1 MTRTSNILA
10 ARVDALDLVK
20 SYRILARIGAGGMGE
35 VFLAEH
41 VRLGRKVAI
50 KFLSPALSAHTHAVS
65 RFFAEARAAAQLNSP
80 GIVQVFDCDA
90 NPDGRAFIVMEYL
103 EGETLADRLARGG
116 LAPDFQTIIDIGTQ
130 IATAL
135 SVAHGRG
142 IVHRDLKPANI
153 FLTGTPGER
162 PNVKLLDFG
171 IAKLT
176 DDSAP
181 GALRTLSGEIVG
193 TPAYMSPEQCRGKGG
208 VDGRSDIYALGCV
221 LYEML
226 CGRRVF
232 SAGGIGEWISA
243 HMNERPQ
250 DPSSLVPDSPPG
262 LTSLIL
268 ATLEKDPDRR
278 PVSAAAVSAQLAS
291 LRSSA
296 RTELPATALLTKPRA
311 SGRYLWALLAMAA
324 LAGLGV
330 LVFRSRGESP
340 VPAAP
345 SVAPAQTVPAPPEAR
360 SDAGVEPDVSSPPP
374 PRGPQERKR
383 TRVIL
388 PKQKRSPGPS
398 DGYYRPVED

>member
-1 MTRTSNILA
+1 
-10 ARVDALDLVK
+10 LDLVK

-50 KFLSPALSAHTHAVS
+50 KFLSPALSANTHAVS

-103 EGETLADRLARGG
+103 EGETLADRLDRGG
-116 LAPDFQTIIDIGTQ
+116 LAPDFPTIIDIGTQ
-130 IATAL
+130 IARAL

-153 FLTGTPGER
+153 FLTGAPGER
-162 PNVKLLDFG
+162 PIVKLLDFG

-243 HMNERPQ
+243 HMNERPL
-250 DPSSLVPDSPPG
+250 DPASLVPDTPPG

-268 ATLEKDPDRR
+268 AALEKDPDHR
-278 PVSAAAVSAQLAS
+278 PVSAAAVAEQLAS
-291 LRSSA
+291 LRPTA
-296 RTELPATALLTKPRA
+296 RTELPATALLAKPRGP
-311 SGRYLWALLAMAA
+311 GRYVGVLLAAA
-324 LAGLGV
+324 GLAGLSV
-330 LVFRSRGESP
+330 LMFRSWRESP
-340 VPAAP
+340 VSPPP
-345 SVAPAQTVPAPPEAR
+345 SVAPAQTVPPPPEAR
-360 SDAGVEPDVSSPPP
+360 TDGRVPDISPPRP
-374 PRGPQERKR
+374 PEHPVVVTPVQGVRKAQPQERKR
-383 TRVIL
+383 ARVAA
-388 PKQKRSPGPS
+388 PKQKQSPGPS
-398 DGYYRPVED
+398 DSYYRPVED